1 MRPAAPSLTEDVS
14 ALTFAIPL
22 QILRAPVL
30 LAIREHPLETK
41 PSQPASENVQDE
53 SVDHQ
58 RDEKRD
64 ERKLDGQQQHDAD
77 QSVHRA
83 RMRGV

>member
-1 MRPAAPSLTEDVS
+1 MKNVGAS
-14 ALTFAIPL
+14 TFAISL

-30 LAIREHPLETK
+30 LTAGEHPFETQ

-53 SVDHQ
+53 PVHHQ
-58 RDEKRD
+58 RDEKRN
-64 ERKLDGQQQHDAD
+64 EWKLDGQQQHDAD

-83 RMRGV
+83 RMGRV